1 MIGTEH
7 EYSINDR
14 SFNPLP
20 ISDILIKRLNGRVE
34 HEIDFGD
41 VRLSKELQKHV
52 LELVPPPAESI
63 AALEGLLYTGVRRLY
78 SCFGEHRFLG
88 LGMHPLLTLDQTSF
102 WEHDEAEYYH
112 LYDRLFN
119 IKQHGWLNI
128 QALQI
133 NISYSGSDKL
143 VEMFNRLRALLP
155 YLIAVSAA
163 SPFVEGMYTGYMDN
177 RLLFYMENQREIP
190 EICNGVI
197 PERIRSLRDYVIIN
211 RGIYRKLQQQ
221 GADLLCREWVNSRGI
236 IVRFKRRC
244 IEVKAIDE
252 QECIRSDMS
261 IAAFIN
267 ALLRSDISLEED
279 EESLREMMHL
289 AIRTG
294 TSEMI
299 PELQRLYREAERCAS
314 TEERAYL
321 PLIRERIDNGS
332 LAEVLVGMY
341 RHSGSMRSPL
351 EYAERA
357 LRTNKPMLPS
367 Q

>member
-20 ISDILIKRLNGRVE
+20 ISDLLIERLNGRVE

-52 LELVPPPAESI
+52 VELVPPPAESI
-63 AALEGLLYTGVRRLY
+63 AALESLLYGGVRRLY

-88 LGMHPLLTLDQTSF
+88 LGMHPLLTLDQTTF

-133 NISYSGSDKL
+133 NISYSGSDML

-163 SPFVEGMYTGYMDN
+163 SPFVEGRYTGYMDN

-197 PERIRSLRDYVIIN
+197 PERIRSIRDYVMIN
-211 RGIYRKLQQQ
+211 RGIYRELHEK

-236 IVRFKRRC
+236 IIRFKRNC
-244 IEVKAIDE
+244 LEIKAIDE
-252 QECIRSDMS
+252 QECIRSDMGVT
-261 IAAFIN
+261 AFIS
-267 ALLRSDISLEED
+267 ALLRSDISLEDE
-279 EESLREMMHL
+279 EESLREMMYL

-294 TSEMI
+294 TSEMK
-299 PELQRLYREAERCAS
+299 PELQKLYREAERCAS
-314 TEERAYL
+314 SEERAYL

-341 RHSGSMRSPL
+341 RHTGGMRAPL
-351 EYAERA
+351 EHAERA
-357 LRTNKPMLPS
+357 LRTNSPILS
-367 Q
+367 RE

>member
-20 ISDILIKRLNGRVE
+20 ISDLLIKRLNGRVE

-52 LELVPPPAESI
+52 LELVPPPGESI
-63 AALEGLLYTGVRRLY
+63 AALEGLLYDGVRRLY

-133 NISYSGSDKL
+133 NISYSGGDML

-163 SPFVEGMYTGYMDN
+163 SPFVEGRCTGYMDN

-197 PERIRSLRDYVIIN
+197 PERIRSVRDYVMIN

-279 EESLREMMHL
+279 EESLREMMYL

-314 TEERAYL
+314 PEERAYL

-341 RHSGSMRSPL
+341 RHSGSMSALL
-351 EYAERA
+351 ECAERA
-357 LRTNKPMLPS
+357 LRTNRPMLTRW
-367 Q
+367 

>member
-7 EYSINDR
+7 EYSINNQ

-20 ISDILIKRLNGRVE
+20 ISDLLIKRLNGRIE

-52 LELVPPPAESI
+52 LELVPPPCERLTE
-63 AALEGLLYTGVRRLY
+63 LEGLLYGGVRRLY

-88 LGMHPLLTLDQTSF
+88 LGMHPLLRLSQTGF

-112 LYDRLFN
+112 LYDKLFN

-133 NISYSGSDKL
+133 NISYTGNDTL

-155 YLIAVSAA
+155 YMIAISAA
-163 SPFVEGMYTGYMDN
+163 SPFVEGRTTGYMDN

-197 PERIRSLRDYVIIN
+197 PERIRCIKDYVMIN
-211 RGIYRKLQQQ
+211 RGIYGKLQEK

-244 IEVKAIDE
+244 LEVKAIDE
-252 QECIRSDMS
+252 QECIRSDMGVT
-261 IAAFIN
+261 AFIN
-267 ALLRSDISLEED
+267 ALLRSDIPLEED
-279 EESLREMMHL
+279 DESLREMMYL

-294 TSEMI
+294 TSEMK
-299 PELQRLYREAERCAS
+299 PELHRLYREAERCAS
-314 TEERAYL
+314 PDERAYL
-321 PLIRERIDNGS
+321 PLIGERIDNGS
-332 LAEVLVGMY
+332 LAEVLVRRYRQMEGMQDLL
-341 RHSGSMRSPL
+341 RD
-351 EYAERA
+351 AESA
-357 LRTNKPMLPS
+357 LRTNTPLLS
-367 Q
+367 I

>member
-7 EYSINDR
+7 EYSINDQ

-20 ISDILIKRLNGRVE
+20 ISDLLIKKLNGRIE
-34 HEIDFGD
+34 HEVDFGD

-52 LELVPPPAESI
+52 LELVPPPSESI
-63 AALEGLLYTGVRRLY
+63 AALESLLYEGVRRLY
-78 SCFGEHRFLG
+78 SSFGDYRFLG
-88 LGMHPLLTLDQTSF
+88 LGMHPLLTLNQTSF
-102 WEHDEAEYYH
+102 WDHDEAEYYH

-133 NISYSGSDKL
+133 NFSYIGSDML

-163 SPFVEGMYTGYMDN
+163 SPFVEGRYTGYMDN

-190 EICNGVI
+190 EICNDVI
-197 PERIRSLRDYVIIN
+197 PERIRSVMDYVMIN
-211 RGIYRKLQQQ
+211 RGIYRKLQQRN
-221 GADLLCREWVNSRGI
+221 ADLLCREWVNSRGI

-244 IEVKAIDE
+244 LEIKAIDE
-252 QECIRSDMS
+252 QECIRSDMG
-261 IAAFIN
+261 IAAFTG
-267 ALLRSDISLEED
+267 ALLRSDIPLEED
-279 EESLREMMHL
+279 GESLRELMYL

-294 TSEMI
+294 TSGMV
-299 PELQRLYREAERCAS
+299 PELQRLYRVAERCAS
-314 TEERAYL
+314 PDERAYL

-332 LAEVLVGMY
+332 LAEVLVRIYRQTGGM
-341 RHSGSMRSPL
+341 REPL
-351 EYAERA
+351 EGAERA
-357 LRTNKPMLPS
+357 LRTNTPMLS
-367 Q
+367 TE

>member
-7 EYSINDR
+7 EYSINDQ

-20 ISDILIKRLNGRVE
+20 ISDLLIKRLNGRIE

-52 LELVPPPAESI
+52 LELVPPPCERLTE
-63 AALEGLLYTGVRRLY
+63 LEDLLYGGVRRLY

-88 LGMHPLLTLDQTSF
+88 LGMHPLLRLSQTSF

-133 NISYSGSDKL
+133 NISYTGSDKL
-143 VEMFNRLRALLP
+143 VEMFNRLRAMLP
-155 YLIAVSAA
+155 YMIAISAA
-163 SPFVEGMYTGYMDN
+163 SPFVEGRTTGYMDN

-197 PERIRSLRDYVIIN
+197 PERISSIRDYVMIN
-211 RGIYRKLQQQ
+211 RGIYRKLQEK

-244 IEVKAIDE
+244 LEVKAIDE
-252 QECIRSDMS
+252 QECIRSDMGVT
-261 IAAFIN
+261 AFIN
-267 ALLRSDISLEED
+267 ALLRSDVSLEED
-279 EESLREMMHL
+279 DESLREMMYL

-294 TSEMI
+294 TSEMK

-314 TEERAYL
+314 PDERAYL
-321 PLIRERIDNGS
+321 PLIGERIDNGS
-332 LAEVLVGMY
+332 LAEVLVRTY
-341 RHSGSMRSPL
+341 RQTGSMRRTM
-351 EYAERA
+351 ENAERA
-357 LRTNKPMLPS
+357 LRTNTPLLS
-367 Q
+367 I

>member
-7 EYSINDR
+7 EYSINDLC
-14 SFNPLP
+14 FNPLP
-20 ISDILIKRLNGRVE
+20 ISDLLIKRLNGRVE
-34 HEIDFGD
+34 HEIDFGAL
-41 VRLSKELQKHV
+41 RLSKELQKHV
-52 LELVPPPAESI
+52 LELVPPPSASLQE
-63 AALEGLLYTGVRRLY
+63 LEALLYDGVRRLY

-133 NISYSGSDKL
+133 NISYTRSDTL

-155 YLIAVSAA
+155 YMIAVSAA
-163 SPFVEGMYTGYMDN
+163 SPFVEGRTTGYMDN

-190 EICNGVI
+190 EICHSVI
-197 PERIRSLRDYVIIN
+197 PERISSVMDYVMIN
-211 RGIYRKLQQQ
+211 RGIYRKLQQR

-244 IEVKAIDE
+244 LEIKAIDE
-252 QECIRSDMS
+252 QECIRSDMGVT
-261 IAAFIN
+261 AFIN
-267 ALLRSDISLEED
+267 ALLRSGISLDDD
-279 EESLREMMHL
+279 EESLREMMYL

-294 TSEMI
+294 TSEMK
-299 PELQRLYREAERCAS
+299 PELQRLYRRAEQCAS
-314 TEERAYL
+314 PDEMAYL

-332 LAEVLVGMY
+332 LAEVLVRMY
-341 RHSGSMRSPL
+341 RRRGCIRDVL
-351 EYAERA
+351 EDAERA
-357 LRTNKPMLPS
+357 LRTNTPMIS
-367 Q
+367 RD